1 MFARRFRR
9 RSFRRRGTFGLSRYV
24 TDSIALSQKLKE
36 DEATSNTSAF
46 CVVAG
51 ITMAGVRKVRKVRNF
66 RLEISCPLNIAF
78 ALVYFPEGIAPKS
91 AKLNE
96 SLPDSPSSLYTPEQ
110 HVMCSGICRDNTL
123 TISRAFGSRSL
134 SNNDTIFLLVRPFT
148 SPGDT
153 TFVTARITFAIA
165 FG

>member
-1 MFARRFRR
+1 VFTSFIFMFARRFRR

-24 TDSIALSQKLKE
+24 TDSIALSQKLLE
-36 DEATSNTSAF
+36 NEATSNTSAF

-51 ITMAGVRKVRKVRNF
+51 ITMAGVRKVRNF
-66 RLEISCPLNIAF
+66 RLEISCPVNIAF

-110 HVMCSGICRDNTL
+110 HAV
-123 TISRAFGSRSL
+123 FWYL
-134 SNNDTIFLLVRPFT
+134 S
-148 SPGDT
+148 
-153 TFVTARITFAIA
+153 
-165 FG
+165 

>member
-24 TDSIALSQKLKE
+24 TDSIAFSQPLKVSE
-36 DEATSNTSAF
+36 PTSNTSCF

-51 ITMAGVRKVRKVRNF
+51 IAMAGVRKVRNF
-66 RLEISCPLNIAF
+66 RLEISCPVNIAF
-78 ALVYFPEGIAPKS
+78 ALVYFPEGIAPKQ

-96 SLPDSPSSLYTPEQ
+96 SVPDTPSSLYTPEQ
-110 HVMCSGICRDNTL
+110 HVMTSGICRDNTM
-123 TISRAFGSRSL
+123 TVSKAYGSRSL
-134 SNNDTIFLLVRPFT
+134 ANNDTIFLLCRPFVAPPENT
-148 SPGDT
+148 N
-153 TFVTARITFAIA
+153 VTARITFSIA

>member
-24 TDSIALSQKLKE
+24 TDSIALSQKLQE
-36 DEATSNTSAF
+36 NEATSNTSAF

-51 ITMAGVRKVRKVRNF
+51 ITMAGVRKVRNF
-66 RLEISCPLNIAF
+66 RLEISCPVNIAF

-110 HVMCSGICRDNTL
+110 HVMSSGICRDNTL

-148 SPGDT
+148 SPGDN

>member
-24 TDSIALSQKLKE
+24 TDSVALSQKLSE
-36 DEATSNTSAF
+36 SEPTANTSAF
-46 CVVAG
+46 CIVAG
-51 ITMAGVRKVRKVRNF
+51 IAMAGVRKVRNF
-66 RLEISCPLNIAF
+66 RLEISCPVNIAF
-78 ALVYFPEGIAPKS
+78 ALVYFTEGIAPKN

-110 HVMCSGICRDNTL
+110 HVMSSGICRDNAL
-123 TISRAFGSRSL
+123 TISRAYGSRSL
-134 SNNDTIFLLVRPFT
+134 ANNDTIFLLVRPFAT
-148 SPGDT
+148 PGENV
-153 TFVTARITFAIA
+153 FVTARVTFAIA